1 MSDTKAKPSRS
12 RQILWLALR
21 LIVVIAIFYFVFR
34 AANID
39 VDSLREEASQIRWPL
54 VGASYV
60 IWVFSIYVASFRW
73 KLLLNVVR
81 DGVSVND
88 LVAFNAVGIFYAQF
102 LPGMVS
108 GDVVKGYYLARDG
121 DEKVKV
127 MSSALMDRVLGIT
140 VNGLLGL
147 GALAASPLIM
157 ETFDLQGYIPFLVF
171 GLVLVGLVVA
181 FAMVRFLER
190 FESRFP
196 KPIQAVFEPVRLYAR
211 HPFALGGAAVA
222 SVFYF
227 IFWTLAL
234 WVLAASV
241 GLGYLGFFTI
251 LLVLAVVNVAQFLPL
266 TINGAGLREGAVVA
280 VLSTYGVAD
289 EKALVYALLIPLT
302 ALGLALIGGLL
313 VLLDYRGDRKAQA
326 TATTADEETD

>member
-1 MSDTKAKPSRS
+1 MTDNQPAKTPNRT
-12 RQILWLALR
+12 RQTLWLIVR
-21 LIVVIAIFYFVFR
+21 LVAVAAIFYLVFR
-34 AANID
+34 TADID
-39 VDSLREEASQIRWPL
+39 IDSLREEASQIRWPL
-54 VGASYV
+54 VFASYL

-73 KLLLNVVR
+73 KLLLDVVR
-81 DGVSVND
+81 DGVKTRD
-88 LVAFNAVGIFYAQF
+88 LFAFNAVGIFYAQF

-127 MSSALMDRVLGIT
+127 MSSAIMDRLLGIT
-140 VNGLLGL
+140 VNGLLGM
-147 GALAASPLIM
+147 GALAASPLVM
-157 ETFDLQGYIPFLVF
+157 ETFELQGYVPLLVF
-171 GLVLVGLVVA
+171 GLVLVGLVAA
-181 FAMVRFLER
+181 FGSVRFLER

-196 KPIQAVFEPVRLYAR
+196 KPVKALFEPVRLYSR
-211 HPFALGGAAVA
+211 HPFALGGAGLM

-227 IFWTLAL
+227 IFWTIAL

-280 VLSTYGVAD
+280 VLSAYGVAD

-302 ALGLALIGGLL
+302 ALGLAVIGGIL
-313 VLLDYRGDRKAQA
+313 VLLDYRGEQSPD
-326 TATTADEETD
+326 TDDAS